1 VSELTRWFRNSK
13 MLVRGS
19 LACVMLAALVVA
31 WGASAEGKGVTT
43 QCVKSKRL
51 MLERGH
57 SQAGERWKVAASI
70 QANPGC
76 ATWLLKLEVSP
87 SGTRAGT
94 WRWGQA
100 IQPNRS
106 LPPGFTIA
114 AGDEVARVGRA
125 FSGMT
130 SGAARFVV
138 LHTVE
143 GRRIVIH
150 PKRPAIDLRRRYEWL
165 RNVKYFVRFYPP
177 HDHVRVAEGYGAG
190 HIRLFKVAG
199 SEGAFEGSG

>member
-1 VSELTRWFRNSK
+1 
-13 MLVRGS
+13 MMVRGS
-19 LACVMLAALVVA
+19 LACVILAALVVA
-31 WGASAEGKGVTT
+31 WGPPAEGKGVTA

-51 MLERGH
+51 MLERGYNP
-57 SQAGERWKVAASI
+57 AGERWKVAASI

-76 ATWLLKLEVSP
+76 VTWLFKLEISP

-106 LPPGFTIA
+106 LPAGFTIA

-130 SGAARFVV
+130 SGAAKCVV
-138 LHTVE
+138 LHTVK
-143 GRRIVIH
+143 GRTIVIH
-150 PKRPAIDLRRRYEWL
+150 PKRPAIALRRRHEWL
-165 RNVKYFVRFYPP
+165 RNVKYFVRFYPQ
-177 HDHVRVAEGYGAG
+177 HDHVSVAEGYGAG
-190 HIRLFKVAG
+190 HIRLFRVAG